1 MAQEMKNRYRRFR
14 RPWGVFYA
22 FDTTTGNSKTLK
34 TRDKKVAERLVQA
47 MNEAETEVIIRKQVG
62 LMYLKAA
69 DPEAAKRTWQKVMD
83 TAVGLAPEKSR
94 HRWATAIKDK
104 AFNLLRK
111 LPIVDTRSDHFLQV
125 LAAGT
130 VSTNVYL
137 RRLQNLAMDLHWLAE
152 PVLTKRLFPKPT
164 FAKKRAVTADE
175 HRRIIERERNPERRN
190 YYEVL
195 WHTGGAQ
202 TDVACLVAEN
212 INWQTRV
219 LTFFRRKT
227 TQPVQLGIGDKLA
240 EVLRRL
246 PASGPLFP
254 TLCTVREADRA
265 NEFRKRCRGLGIQ
278 GVTLHSY
285 RYSFAQRAKALGYP
299 QRYAQTALGHG
310 CKAVTEFYAADAQF
324 ILPSLEK
331 YEPAAV
337 DRKLPHPS
345 ATPVAVTPVATSPAP
360 EPDPKPRFLL
370 N

>member
-1 MAQEMKNRYRRFR
+1 
-14 RPWGVFYA
+14 
-22 FDTTTGNSKTLK
+22 
-34 TRDKKVAERLVQA
+34 
-47 MNEAETEVIIRKQVG
+47 MNEAETEVSIRRQIG
-62 LMYLKAA
+62 LAYLKGA

-104 AFNLLRK
+104 AFNILRK
-111 LPIVDTRSDHFLQV
+111 LHIVDTRSDHFLRV
-125 LAAGT
+125 LGAGT

-137 RRLQNLAMDLHWLAE
+137 RRLQNFAPDLGWLAE
-152 PVLTKRLFPKPT
+152 PVLKKRLFPKPI
-164 FAKKRAVTADE
+164 FEKKRAVTADE
-175 HRRIIERERNPERRN
+175 HRRIIERERNPERRD

-202 TDVACLVAEN
+202 TDVACLLAEN
-212 INWQTRV
+212 IDWPRRV

-227 TQPVQLGIGDKLA
+227 TQPVQLGIGNKLA

-254 TLCTVREADRA
+254 TLSTVKEKDRA
-265 NEFRKRCRGLGIQ
+265 NEFRQRCRGLGIH
-278 GVTLHSY
+278 GITLHSY

-310 CKAVTEFYAADAQF
+310 SKAVTEFYAADAQF
-324 ILPSLEK
+324 VLPSLET
-331 YEPAAV
+331 YESAAV
-337 DRKLPHPS
+337 NGKPARPS
-345 ATPVAVTPVATSPAP
+345 ATQVAVAAVTANPAP
-360 EPDPKPRFLL
+360 EPDQEPRFSL